1 MSRIAQLVPYLPPRI
16 SGVGDFA
23 IALSAKLKAHHDVDT
38 TFFVAHPETGAR
50 PANGSTILELPSR
63 KPAEVA
69 RAIAAEKP
77 ASVLLH
83 YSGYGYQTRGVPLW
97 LLAALRHLR
106 ADHPRIGVLV
116 YFHELRATGRPWQS
130 SFWLSPLQSHIAKE
144 LLCLADAAITTSEI
158 ARRWLRERAP
168 EPKPVFFHPVLSNVG
183 EPLQVQAFPERR
195 RAAVVWGSREQ
206 KARIYAAPDALLAFL
221 RTHGI
226 ETLDDIGASGE
237 VPPRIR
243 EAVRVQC
250 RGVLPSGELGAVL
263 ADSRFGLMN
272 YRPDLVTKSGIHA
285 ALCAHG
291 ATPVNTW
298 TGPERAEDTV
308 PLWGLHDAPASGA
321 TEVCRTWYAGHASE
335 ILAGEVARLLTR

>member
-1 MSRIAQLVPYLPPRI
+1 MSRILQLVPYLPPRI

-23 IALSAKLKAHHDVDT
+23 ITLSTKLQSHHGLDST
-38 TFFVAHPETGAR
+38 LLVAHPETGTR
-50 PANGSTILELPSR
+50 PANGQTTLELPSR
-63 KPAEVA
+63 EPAEVA
-69 RAIAAEKP
+69 RAIAAETP
-77 ASVLLH
+77 SSVLLH

-97 LLAALRHLR
+97 LLATLRHLR
-106 ADHPRIGVLV
+106 AGHPRIRVVV
-116 YFHELRATGRPWQS
+116 YFHELRASGKPWQS

-144 LLCLADAAITTSEI
+144 LVRLADAAITTS
-158 ARRWLRERAP
+158 ALAQRWLRERAP
-168 EPKPVFFHPVLSNVG
+168 EPKPVLFRPVFSNVG
-183 EPLQVQAFPERR
+183 EPVKVPAFPERR
-195 RAAVVWGSREQ
+195 RAAVVWGSPEQ

-221 RTHGI
+221 KTRGI
-226 ETLDDIGASGE
+226 ETLDDIGAAGE

-243 EAVRVQC
+243 EAVRVET
-250 RGVLPSGELGAVL
+250 RGVLPGSEIGALL

-272 YRPDLVTKSGIHA
+272 YRPDIVTKSGIHA

-308 PLWGLHDAPASGA
+308 PLWGLPDAPAGGA
-321 TEVCRTWYAGHASE
+321 TEVCRTWYAGHSSE